1 MTIRDILFTLCR
13 RMKII
18 VIFPIVVVTLYSY
31 WNYTTQPPVYSS
43 SAVLYTIDKSSTN
56 ISEIAMVE
64 RLMVN
69 YKLLA
74 QTSEMRELV
83 SIALGESIADT
94 GVGIS
99 IDTTHHTMTI
109 STSNRNPAKAA
120 NVANVYAA
128 TIINYLKDT
137 MGLTNITFLEEA
149 RMPSSPSG
157 PLREKPIMTAG
168 IISTVIGIAVVFI
181 IEYANTTIRTPEDVS
196 KNFNLPVL
204 AEIGKYTKGKK
215 K

>member
-1 MTIRDILFTLCR
+1 
-13 RMKII
+13 MKII
-18 VIFPIVVVTLYSY
+18 VIFPIVIVTLYSY

-43 SAVLYTIDKSSTN
+43 AAVLYTIDKSSTN

-94 GVGIS
+94 SVGIS

-157 PLREKPIMTAG
+157 PLREKPIMMAG

-181 IEYANTTIRTPEDVS
+181 IEYANTTIRTPEDIS